1 MNFLRGFFN
10 AKGEGSNM
18 ETVVLNVEG
27 MTCSHCEMSVVKEL
41 KKLRG
46 VATAAASASAGTAT
60 VTYDPSLATM
70 KDFEAAVSEA
80 GYSVTGA
87 ARSDAAAQPAQ
98 EHQHGGHGH
107 GGHGCCH

>member
-1 MNFLRGFFN
+1 
-10 AKGEGSNM
+10 M

-80 GYSVTGA
+80 GYTLVGT
-87 ARSDAAAQPAQ
+87 DAAAQPAQ
-98 EHQHGGHGH
+98 DHQHDGHAMGHGGHGH